1 MSSRRAYLLLTG
13 LDDGQLHRRG
23 VRTNAALPILLLV
36 LSLGAGASLVLLAT
50 RVYMCVCMTFCPH
63 VRLCLSRSPLF
74 SVPLFSPS
82 LSSISL
88 FCLSFSPSLSFS
100 LPPFLFSERCR
111 NNRADVCARS
121 HSHSQNLWIVARSCS
136 VSALRCL
143 FSHTLCLSVSI
154 SLSQGSWTDV
164 AIIAMGVGGDGIQR
178 HVQGCVCMCVHVCA
192 CVCMLRGAVPG
203 GDGLGLK
210 LWL

>member
-1 MSSRRAYLLLTG
+1 MSSRCAYLLLTG

-74 SVPLFSPS
+74 SPS

-100 LPPFLFSERCR
+100 LPPFLFSERSR

-121 HSHSQNLWIVARSCS
+121 HSHSQNLWIVTRSCS
-136 VSALRCL
+136 VSALPL
-143 FSHTLCLSVSI
+143 LPHSLSVC
-154 SLSQGSWTDV
+154 LNLT
-164 AIIAMGVGGDGIQR
+164 
-178 HVQGCVCMCVHVCA
+178 
-192 CVCMLRGAVPG
+192 LPG
-203 GDGLGLK
+203 FVD
-210 LWL
+210 